1 MVMTRSAA
9 VIDRT
14 EEPRAASRR
23 HGPPAERGHGG
34 NGPLERVTVNLIPR
48 ASQALKRLSELTRDT
63 KTDSINRAIQVCAYL
78 EEVSANGGEIYVRE
92 SKDSERQLLKM
103 F

>member
-1 MVMTRSAA
+1 MGMARST

-14 EEPRAASRR
+14 EESRATSRR
-23 HGPPAERGHGG
+23 HGPPAENGHGG
-34 NGPLERVTVNLIPR
+34 GGALERVTVNLIPR
-48 ASQALKRLSELTRDT
+48 ASEALRRLSGLTRDT

-78 EEVSANGGEIYVRE
+78 EEVSANGGSIYVRE
-92 SKDSERQLLKM
+92 SKDSELQLLKM